1 MPMRDCLS
9 QVGWLVCLGEDCLN
23 LIEVRRPTL
32 KVGIA
37 TELSGE
43 LSGEE
48 WGAEHW
54 QGCMASLLFVLDRIR
69 WVEFPP
75 QGLPYSDGSCEPNIS
90 PLSTPPSSAT
100 EFKAAHSH
108 AIVVLSAYLL
118 LLPLPLSSTAILP
131 LPPPFLSFLSLLLSP
146 PFCFEMLTLF
156 SCECIIFFT

>member
-75 QGLPYSDGSCEPNIS
+75 QGLPYSDGSCELNIS
-90 PLSTPPSSAT
+90 PLSTPPL
-100 EFKAAHSH
+100 FCNR
-108 AIVVLSAYLL
+108 IQ
-118 LLPLPLSSTAILP
+118 SSTQSCSRSPISLP
-131 LPPPFLSFLSLLLSP
+131 APSASASVQHCHPASAPSLSLFFIPPAFSPFLF
-146 PFCFEMLTLF
+146 
-156 SCECIIFFT
+156 